1 MLNWINELFYMQ
13 IESRHIEII
22 DRLIIWWNLVEV
34 GLSWALDKC
43 HASYHFSLPCIVI
56 VICKCNGMSCL

>member
-13 IESRHIEII
+13 IESRHIGII

-34 GLSWALDKC
+34 GLSWVLGKC
-43 HASYHFSLPCIVI
+43 HASYHFPLPNV
-56 VICKCNGMSCL
+56 L